1 MSRRPSACQGR
12 DAATGSLPRLLRPNE
27 LQRRQIPLDVISRSI
42 PWLARGLLKSLQ
54 HQNRTSTA
62 SPPSPI
68 GNGVLKP
75 SQNVQSFTETHNMPA
90 QSFEPLEHDRS
101 AADVHCHAT
110 GNRGAPISA
119 GHRAS
124 APLCKQRLRPAI
136 HLDRSLSRAK
146 PGSNMTAF
154 AQRRHDGLNFWA
166 LLHKLPPPPPLL
178 PPCTGS
184 LCC

>member
-1 MSRRPSACQGR
+1 
-12 DAATGSLPRLLRPNE
+12 LRPNE

-136 HLDRSLSRAK
+136 RLDRSLSRAK

-154 AQRRHDGLNFWA
+154 AQWRHDGLSVWA
-166 LLHKLPPPPPLL
+166 LLHNTPLPPTIASTMYWFIVLL
-178 PPCTGS
+178 K
-184 LCC
+184 

>member
-27 LQRRQIPLDVISRSI
+27 LQRGQIPLVVISRSI

-75 SQNVQSFTETHNMPA
+75 SQNVQGFTETHNMPA

-110 GNRGAPISA
+110 GNRGAPIST

-136 HLDRSLSRAK
+136 RLDRSLSRAK
-146 PGSNMTAF
+146 LGSNMTPLHNGVMMGSDA
-154 AQRRHDGLNFWA
+154 GLFCITT
-166 LLHKLPPPPPLL
+166 PPPPPLL
-178 PPCTGS
+178 PPCNGS